1 MKCVGFNEVP
11 GNFFFFFISVRI
23 PARPDLASLR
33 AASFM
38 QRRNCHER
46 FFQSTKTRSKETFLN
61 KHTSRE
67 ALEGRGAETD
77 RVPNTN

>member
-23 PARPDLASLR
+23 PDLASLW

-46 FFQSTKTRSKETFLN
+46 FFQSTRARSKETFLN